1 MALELYK
8 PEEATR
14 SRGALAVTG
23 GGLLLYGVIS
33 LYEYLAIGFW
43 QDDLTGGM
51 MGDEFPIS
59 PRVLLC
65 MILMVVVAVG
75 IYVLC
80 NNRKVVDFLISTEA
94 EMGKVSWPTRQEVVY
109 NSLVVIITVIIL
121 AVYLGL
127 VDFGLAAFKNKIPWD
142 DFWTR
147 IFQGGA

>member
-8 PEEATR
+8 PDEASR
-14 SRGALAVTG
+14 SRGALGVVSAA
-23 GGLLLYGVIS
+23 LLLYGVIS
-33 LYEYLAIGFW
+33 LYEYLAVGFW
-43 QDDLTGGM
+43 QQDLATGF

-59 PRVLLC
+59 PRVILC
-65 MILMVVVAVG
+65 VILTTVIAVG

-80 NNRKVVDFLISTEA
+80 NNQKIVDFLISTEV
-94 EMGKVSWPTRQEVVY
+94 EMGKVSWPTQQEVVY
-109 NSLVVIITVIIL
+109 NSLVVIICTVIMGI
-121 AVYLGL
+121 YLGL

>member
-1 MALELYK
+1 
-8 PEEATR
+8 
-14 SRGALAVTG
+14 
-23 GGLLLYGVIS
+23 
-33 LYEYLAIGFW
+33 
-43 QDDLTGGM
+43 
-51 MGDEFPIS
+51 
-59 PRVLLC
+59 
-65 MILMVVVAVG
+65 MVVVAVG